1 MSEIENL
8 KIGNGGMLHIVGN
21 EDIIAN
27 EWEAGQVYIENRSYV
42 IREHKLLMCNTTH
55 TSVEPFDP
63 DKWTEKNI
71 GEALGTAGSANMIE
85 CTLAEYTAWKAGG
98 QLINETVYVITDA
111 PNLNATAQEIS
122 YDGGADTVW
131 DKVEEKANEHTIENV
146 SLACPRCPISSL
158 SNTTAYGSGKIYY
171 YASKIEFGAT
181 GESTFAYLTCSL
193 FANVDYVMGYMYDND
208 NDRYYSIGKGNST
221 SLWVFSASANRTPAN
236 TFAGKQNIYIN
247 LIGIKL

>member
-8 KIGNGGMLHIVGN
+8 KIGNGGTLHIVGN

-85 CTLAEYTAWKAGG
+85 CTLAEYNAWKAGG

-111 PNLNATAQEIS
+111 PNLNATAQDIS
-122 YDGGADTVW
+122 YEGSTDTVW
-131 DKVEEKANEHTIENV
+131 DKVEGKQDKITVVTTV
-146 SLACPRCPISSL
+146 SGSTDNTGNMVVPDISPATHMLL
-158 SNTTAYGSGKIYY
+158 SAYKVRSSPNTDIAMASIGINGSQTAYLVHLALTDGTA
-171 YASKIEFGAT
+171 YASKSNVVLKIAYIE
-181 GESTFAYLTCSL
+181 L
-193 FANVDYVMGYMYDND
+193 
-208 NDRYYSIGKGNST
+208 
-221 SLWVFSASANRTPAN
+221 
-236 TFAGKQNIYIN
+236 
-247 LIGIKL
+247 